1 MSPPL
6 AEDESTREA
15 PTPEKTRCV
24 RSPKQ
29 RAASAANG
37 RASRGPGPEAKKRTR
52 YNARKHDLRS
62 ESALLPGENPALL
75 AHRLKTWPIL
85 LKASGEVELA
95 YVERAVHVQG
105 RCDRAVRSE
114 DSATERHWLAFQ
126 AAETDRQQEEARLLG
141 LELDNDIDPAG
152 ATRKLYRSPAGC
164 TLILNEMTRLQI
176 TADTYGVL
184 FWTQADRFFHL
195 LGRRL
200 RDLFT
205 DDPVIMV
212 WAIPLLGSIHGDAPD
227 KVEVL
232 SRVLTSLR
240 PEWMD
245 DVEYG
250 IRIEYLARKLPDRTT
265 AIDRV
270 RMKMDA
276 LIRKLKKRLQRAR
289 DNAQYLSELD
299 REAAWVDD
307 SPDGARRLN
316 YKLGHYRAFDS
327 VMSRI
332 QAAHKERRANGETIE
347 ADFDDSSQQDETP
360 VATEPVSVVATA
372 TESVV
377 TIEPI
382 LTAAE
387 VVTNDGI
394 LGEHHAEPDGGRE
407 PGALV
412 VVTEA
417 DVLGAVNDRSV
428 LITNDPENFP
438 VVTNEG
444 VLGDHLAEPDVDR
457 EPGGSVVVTKVDVL
471 GAVDDRIVLITN
483 DPETRPS
490 VLATVAAG
498 HDPIVPVSEPPP
510 DAVTIDPLSLATS
523 VTAVEDEDIDWCAG
537 ARDTPRSAD
546 EPSWRDFLRPAPPM
560 PPEWYSDAGPQ
571 RAGEPPPD
579 RPPA

>member
-62 ESALLPGENPALL
+62 ESALLPGENPATL

-126 AAETDRQQEEARLLG
+126 TAETDRQQEEARLLG

-152 ATRKLYRSPAGC
+152 VTRKLYRSPAGC

-195 LGRRL
+195 LGKRL

-212 WAIPLLGSIHGDAPD
+212 WAIPLLGAIHGDAPD

-245 DVEYG
+245 DVEYA
-250 IRIEYLARKLPDRTT
+250 IRIEYLARKLPDRAT
-265 AIDRV
+265 AIERV

-289 DNAQYLSELD
+289 DDAKYISELD
-299 REAAWVDD
+299 KEAAWVD
-307 SPDGARRLN
+307 STPDGARRLG
-316 YKLGHYRAFDS
+316 YKLGHYRALDS
-327 VMSRI
+327 VMRRI
-332 QAAHKERRANGETIE
+332 EAAHKERRANGETIE
-347 ADFDDSSQQDETP
+347 ADFDVSSQ
-360 VATEPVSVVATA
+360 
-372 TESVV
+372 
-377 TIEPI
+377 
-382 LTAAE
+382 
-387 VVTNDGI
+387 
-394 LGEHHAEPDGGRE
+394 
-407 PGALV
+407 PG
-412 VVTEA
+412 
-417 DVLGAVNDRSV
+417 
-428 LITNDPENFP
+428 
-438 VVTNEG
+438 
-444 VLGDHLAEPDVDR
+444 
-457 EPGGSVVVTKVDVL
+457 
-471 GAVDDRIVLITN
+471 
-483 DPETRPS
+483 
-490 VLATVAAG
+490 
-498 HDPIVPVSEPPP
+498 
-510 DAVTIDPLSLATS
+510 
-523 VTAVEDEDIDWCAG
+523 
-537 ARDTPRSAD
+537 
-546 EPSWRDFLRPAPPM
+546 
-560 PPEWYSDAGPQ
+560 
-571 RAGEPPPD
+571 
-579 RPPA
+579 

>member
-37 RASRGPGPEAKKRTR
+37 KASRGPGAEAKKRTR

-62 ESALLPGENPALL
+62 ESALLPGENPATL

-126 AAETDRQQEEARLLG
+126 IAETDRQQEEARLLG

-152 ATRKLYRSPAGC
+152 VTRKLYRSPAGC

-184 FWTQADRFFHL
+184 FWTQAERFFHL

-212 WAIPLLGSIHGDAPD
+212 WAIPLLGAIHGDAPD
-227 KVEVL
+227 KVEEL

-250 IRIEYLARKLPDRTT
+250 IRIEYLARKLPDRAT
-265 AIDRV
+265 AIERV

-299 REAAWVDD
+299 REAAWVD
-307 SPDGARRLN
+307 STPDGARRLG
-316 YKLGHYRAFDS
+316 YKLGHYRALDA
-327 VMSRI
+327 VMRRI
-332 QAAHKERRANGETIE
+332 EAAHKERRANGETIE
-347 ADFDDSSQQDETP
+347 ADFDDPSEPDETP
-360 VATEPVSVVATA
+360 VATEPGAVVETS
-372 TESVV
+372 TDSVV

-382 LTAAE
+382 VTAEE
-387 VVTNDGI
+387 VATNDGI
-394 LGEHHAEPDGGRE
+394 LGEHHAEPDVDRE
-407 PGALV
+407 ASVTRVDAL
-412 VVTEA
+412 TA
-417 DVLGAVNDRSV
+417 PDHRIV
-428 LITNDPENFP
+428 LITNDPETALTVPGP
-438 VVTNEG
+438 VKATPALASPVMDGLPVSAGSQEVAVTKVDISG
-444 VLGDHLAEPDVDR
+444 ALDDRLVLITNDPETALTVPGPVNATPALASPVTDGLPDSAVSQ
-457 EPGGSVVVTKVDVL
+457 EAGVTKVDVSE
-471 GAVDDRIVLITN
+471 ASDDRIVLITN
-483 DPETRPS
+483 DPETQSFTRRSSP
-490 VLATVAAG
+490 
-498 HDPIVPVSEPPP
+498 
-510 DAVTIDPLSLATS
+510 
-523 VTAVEDEDIDWCAG
+523 G
-537 ARDTPRSAD
+537 ARSR
-546 EPSWRDFLRPAPPM
+546 
-560 PPEWYSDAGPQ
+560 
-571 RAGEPPPD
+571 
-579 RPPA
+579 